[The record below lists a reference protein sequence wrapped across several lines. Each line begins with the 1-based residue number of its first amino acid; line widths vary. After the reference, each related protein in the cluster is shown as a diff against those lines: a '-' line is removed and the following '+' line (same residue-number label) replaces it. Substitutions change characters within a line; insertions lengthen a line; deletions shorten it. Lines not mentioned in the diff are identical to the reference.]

1 MTKRSLLPL
10 AALVAGLLVGT
21 TPAMTAA
28 QVLGSTLS
36 AACVGGAIGCS
47 QVDFFL
53 RLTGPGATTPLD
65 MLRVNLT
72 SPGWLFADPNV
83 SDASDAT
90 GSVFVDPMV
99 SGPGTTLIASFPF
112 GAMLAPQ
119 LRVRAEFAVMHANLS
134 SLQLAYTGMSAD
146 NVVVSGTF
154 APTVVPEPASVLLFG
169 TGLVGAAVV
178 QRRRRR
184 RAR

>member
-1 MTKRSLLPL
+1 MTKRALLPL

-21 TPAMTAA
+21 TPATSAA

-36 AACVGGAIGCS
+36 AGCVGGAIGCS
-47 QVDFFL
+47 QVDFLL

-65 MLRVNLT
+65 MLRLNMT
-72 SPGWLFADPNV
+72 GPGWLFADPNV

-90 GSVFVDPMV
+90 GPVFVDPLV
-99 SGPGTTLIASFPF
+99 SGSGTTLVGSFPF
-112 GAMLAPQ
+112 GATLAPQ
-119 LRVRAEFAVMHANLS
+119 LRVRAAFAVLQPNLS
-134 SLQLAYTGMSAD
+134 SLQLAYTGMSAG
-146 NVVVSGTF
+146 NVVVSGML
-154 APTVVPEPASVLLFG
+154 APTTTVPEPSTVLLFG

-178 QRRRRR
+178 QRRGR